1 MGNSTP
7 LRSVEYPMVRIARI
21 IGLFAGEKAAARR
34 GEEFTGFLERTLRDR
49 FCEALPAF
57 FGSSQSNSRLF
68 AEVLYF
74 PIECMS

>member
-7 LRSVEYPMVRIARI
+7 LRSVEYPMVRIARV
-21 IGLFAGEKAAARR
+21 IGLFTGEKAAARR
-34 GEEFTGFLERTLRDR
+34 GEEFTGFLERTL
-49 FCEALPAF
+49 CEALPAF